1 MIYIWREREH
11 AQVLWKNV
19 KGMKILLFWFCSVL
33 LNSFFFICVRITLHQ
48 FPGEKGI
55 LELKKEGRS
64 VCFSKMLMQSLG
76 SHLSE
81 ETVIHLNICHFNL
94 EFYLH
99 FDNSSR
105 HCHCW
110 VLLQSCFMDI
120 YICHMLLYL

>member
-1 MIYIWREREH
+1 MIYMWREREH
-11 AQVLWKNV
+11 AQVLRKNV
-19 KGMKILLFWFCSVL
+19 KGMKIVLFWLCSVL
-33 LNSFFFICVRITLHQ
+33 LNSFFFICVRITLYQ

-81 ETVIHLNICHFNL
+81 ETVMHLNICRFNL
-94 EFYLH
+94 GFYLH
-99 FDNSSR
+99 FGNSSR

-110 VLLQSCFMDI
+110 VLLQSCFVDTYM
-120 YICHMLLYL
+120 CRTLLYL